1 MKNFSFSTILI
12 CFLLVIFTIA
22 LPIFIQ
28 KDMGEIFSLIIN
40 PIIWTGISIVAYF
53 NNDNN
58 IEIEI
63 GTGKGKFIIEKALQN
78 SNINFIGIEKYDSPL
93 VSAVKK
99 LEELDI
105 NNLRL
110 ICYDAFTI
118 DNIFDKEISKIYL
131 NFSDPWPKKR
141 HTKRRLTSSR
151 FLEKYDLIFKDTKMI
166 EMKTD
171 NDDLFD
177 YSCESFSEYGYKIVS
192 KDTNHISDITTE
204 YEDKFRSIGKNINY
218 ISVVK
223 D

>member
-1 MKNFSFSTILI
+1 MRLKHI
-12 CFLLVIFTIA
+12 
-22 LPIFIQ
+22 
-28 KDMGEIFSLIIN
+28 KDADKIIN
-40 PIIWTGISIVAYF
+40 KSNYIIENPEEYKGKWNKLF

-177 YSCESFSEYGYKIVS
+177 YSCELFSEYGYKIVS